1 MSNHLIS
8 ETYKR
13 DLKTHTRKG
22 VMALLADKA
31 SDDGGGIYAAKQ
43 ALADELC
50 TSKQTV
56 IKTINEFVEEG
67 LLEVVGHRGCATGHT
82 VEYRICI
89 EKLHAL
95 PYVEYWQK
103 KMAKRSSSLTGQAAS
118 PVKHADGRGQAALP
132 KPLLNPIPP
141 TETIVSVCPPG
152 QKQTVSSKGTGK
164 GSTPTTRLPDD
175 WTPPEIEQLAVAA
188 QKMVLQWPAGAYA
201 VVAEGFRLHFT
212 SEAGV
217 RAVKRDWAAAFAKW
231 LINGHS
237 RVMRDAKAGVRFV
250 GAAPSGG
257 APGDAGADGW
267 HPMRA
272 AETDVSRGV
281 RANLRLLLGPRVYGH
296 WFEQLAIVVDR
307 DGFSIIGS
315 SEFVINWVRENYLSE
330 ISQALG
336 LHEKY
341 ITFKV
346 ERVSNGSQGQ
356 QGQARGEQAGADDRG
371 TAAARPGRGDGRDR
385 RAVCA

>member
-82 VEYRICI
+82 VEYRISI

-103 KMAKRSSSLTGQAAS
+103 RMAKRSSSFTGQAVL

-141 TETIVSVCPPG
+141 SETNVSDCPQG
-152 QKQTVSSKGTGK
+152 QTLSALKAGKAKG
-164 GSTPTTRLPDD
+164 TRLPANWSAPSIVDL
-175 WTPPEIEQLAVAA
+175 PERVRA
-188 QKMVLQWPAGAYA
+188 QVGQWPDGAYA
-201 VVAEGFRLHFT
+201 AVSDMFTNHWHAER
-212 SEAGV
+212 GV
-217 RAVKRDWAAAFAKW
+217 RASKLDWGVAFHNW
-231 LINGHS
+231 LMAGHS
-237 RVMRDAKAGVRFV
+237 RVMRDAKSGVSFKPVGTAGQPLRREQ
-250 GAAPSGG
+250 
-257 APGDAGADGW
+257 
-267 HPMRA
+267 HPRCREEGSLSA
-272 AETDVSRGV
+272 S
-281 RANLRLLLGPRVYGH
+281 LRTVICNAIGQQTYAH
-296 WFEQLAIVVDR
+296 WFEPVALLFDGDRLRVVT
-307 DGFSIIGS
+307 GS
-315 SEFVINWVRENYLSE
+315 AFAAG
-330 ISQALG
+330 ALG
-336 LHEKY
+336 EQYGEALDRWGRDVFRGEFLGVV
-341 ITFKV
+341 IEI
-346 ERVSNGSQGQ
+346 ERVSNGQEEERQGSE
-356 QGQARGEQAGADDRG
+356 QGSEGQSIAAAASGHHARGKKQV
-371 TAAARPGRGDGRDR
+371 
-385 RAVCA
+385 RA